1 KSPPPASIDGVF
13 FPKPVEQILANNEAN
28 SVPFIIG
35 VNNHEC
41 GLRLLLAM
49 NITGLQEGMKRE
61 TAEEVLKKLPTLGS
75 FPSTID
81 LLLDE
86 YIGDETDPAEIR
98 NGFTHLLGDHIFV
111 IPALSVAKYHR

>member
-1 KSPPPASIDGVF
+1 KFPLPASIDGVF

-49 NITGLQEGMKRE
+49 NITGFQEGMKRE
-61 TAEEVLKKLPTLGS
+61 TAEEVLKKLPTLVGVLLTGGS
-75 FPSTID
+75 TYSGQIVGHLEGASQRPSATWVFQHMGTRGQCITI
-81 LLLDE
+81 
-86 YIGDETDPAEIR
+86 
-98 NGFTHLLGDHIFV
+98 
-111 IPALSVAKYHR
+111 